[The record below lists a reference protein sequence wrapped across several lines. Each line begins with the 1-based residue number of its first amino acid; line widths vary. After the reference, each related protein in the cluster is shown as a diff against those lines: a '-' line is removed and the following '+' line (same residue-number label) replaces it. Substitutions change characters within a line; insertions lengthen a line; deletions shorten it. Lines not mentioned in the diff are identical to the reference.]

1 MKLIVLGSGTG
12 VPSLERNSP
21 GYYLQALGQEC
32 LVDCGSGT
40 LLQLERAG
48 KRYSDLD
55 VVFITHTHP
64 DHIGD
69 LIPLIH
75 ALKLIPGVRREKPLT
90 LFGPAGFERF
100 VHDHVLTV
108 ATRPKHFAVE
118 VHEVEGEFRF
128 SDIRCLA
135 TPTLHADNLNSV
147 AYRFDVHGKVL
158 VLSGDC
164 DYDAGI
170 IRHSTEA
177 NLLVL
182 DCSTTDALKY
192 PGHCSAGE
200 CGRIACEAKVRRLLL
215 THLYPLVG
223 VEDTRLEEAQAA
235 FAGDVDLARDLMQV
249 DL

>member
-1 MKLIVLGSGTG
+1 MKLIILGSGTG
-12 VPSLERNSP
+12 VPSLDRNAP

-48 KRYSDLD
+48 KSYASLD
-55 VVFITHTHP
+55 AVFITHTHP

-75 ALKLIPGVRREKPLT
+75 ALKLIPDFRREKT
-90 LFGPAGFERF
+90 LHVFGPAGIEQFFDER
-100 VHDHVLTV
+100 VLTV
-108 ATRPKHFAVE
+108 ATRPKHFSVE
-118 VHEVEGEFRF
+118 VHEVQGDFEF
-128 SDIRCLA
+128 SGIRCRA
-135 TPTLHADNLNSV
+135 TSTVHSESLNSV
-147 AYRFDVHGKVL
+147 AYRFEVQGKVL

-170 IRHSTEA
+170 IGQSRDA
-177 NLLVL
+177 DLLVL
-182 DCSTTDALKY
+182 DCSTPDAFKY

-200 CGRIACEAKVRRLLL
+200 CGMIATQAAVKRLLL
-215 THLYPLVG
+215 THLYPVVG
-223 VEDTRLEEAQAA
+223 AEDTRLQEARQT
-235 FAGDVDLARDLMQV
+235 FGGDVQLAQDLMEV

>member
-1 MKLIVLGSGTG
+1 MKLIILGSGTG
-12 VPSLERNSP
+12 VPSLQRNSP
-21 GYYLQALGQEC
+21 AYYLQALGQEC

-48 KRYSDLD
+48 KRYCDLD
-55 VVFITHTHP
+55 AVFITHTHP

-75 ALKLIPGVRREKPLT
+75 ALKLIPDFRRETPLT

-100 VHDHVLTV
+100 VHDHVFTV
-108 ATRPKHFAVE
+108 ATRPEHFAVE
-118 VHEVEGEFRF
+118 VHEVQGEFRF
-128 SDIRCLA
+128 SDIRCRA
-135 TPTLHADNLNSV
+135 TPTVHSDSLNSV
-147 AYRFDVHGKVL
+147 AYRFEAQGRAL
-158 VLSGDC
+158 VFSGDC

-170 IRHSTEA
+170 IRHSRDA
-177 NLLVL
+177 DLLIL

-200 CGRIACEAKVRRLLL
+200 CGRIAAQAKVKRLLL

-223 VEDTRLEEAQAA
+223 VVDSRLAEARKA
-235 FAGDVDLARDLMQV
+235 FTGDVDLARDLMRV

>member
-1 MKLIVLGSGTG
+1 MKLIILGSGTG

-48 KRYSDLD
+48 KHYFDLD
-55 VVFITHTHP
+55 AVFITHTHP

-75 ALKLIPGVRREKPLT
+75 ALKLIPGFRREKPLS
-90 LFGPAGFERF
+90 LFGPAGFEQF
-100 VHDHVLTV
+100 FCDHVLTV
-108 ATRPKHFAVE
+108 ATPPKHFTVQ
-118 VHEVEGEFRF
+118 VHDVEGDFRF
-128 SDIRCLA
+128 ADIRCRA
-135 TPTLHADNLNSV
+135 TPTVHSDSLNSV
-147 AYRFDVHGKVL
+147 AYRFEERDKAL

-164 DYDAGI
+164 DYDPGI
-170 IRHSTEA
+170 VRHSRDA
-177 NLLVL
+177 DVLVL

-200 CGRIACEAKVRRLLL
+200 CGRIATQAEVKRLLL

-223 VEDTRLEEAQAA
+223 VEDTRLEEARKA
-235 FAGDVDLARDLMQV
+235 FAGDVDLARDLLQV